1 MALERKIKKIIENAD
16 ELGKFL
22 DVGCTDF
29 GDIIWYFDEPLWE
42 WNELEWYKLEEHDLM
57 SVRENCLKL
66 VQRSGQQDV
75 YFNTIF
81 VSVSD
86 DRCSLFLTSLAESSY
101 AGWNHSLHMFLF
113 DFIFDKGYVEFFR
126 MYKGIM
132 ACNGR
137 LTLHGAVGVLM
148 DWVFRECLIFKSFD
162 ETGRLVDFLVE
173 KETDLTK
180 AVLDYVWYDL
190 DDGDEAFY
198 AAGALP
204 SFAIADEDILYMK
217 QEL

>member
-22 DVGCTDF
+22 DAFYADF

-42 WNELEWYKLEEHDLM
+42 WNELEWYKLEERNLM
-57 SVRENCLKL
+57 SVRDNCLKSI
-66 VQRSGQQDV
+66 QRSGQQTF
-75 YFNTIF
+75 YFKTIF
-81 VSVSD
+81 VFVSD
-86 DRCSLFLTSLAESSY
+86 DRCSLFLTNLAESSH
-101 AGWNHSLHMFLF
+101 ADWNHSMNMFLF

-126 MYKGIM
+126 MYKGIA
-132 ACNGR
+132 ACRSR

-198 AAGALP
+198 VAGALP